1 MSRALVTFATDSHRD
16 LLEIALPSFR
26 RFAALHRYELL
37 VTDVGLGRI
46 TPDDVDAVTERL
58 KEWIPTLPEQ
68 EQLVLGW
75 ILTRAAAAE
84 EKEVQAYAERTE
96 GGVPVSSLMAEAA
109 GIQDVSGYAQAAI
122 DKIGPVKIWAFRW

>member
-1 MSRALVTFATDSHRD
+1 MPDEPKD
-16 LLEIALPSFR
+16 LR
-26 RFAALHRYELL
+26 
-37 VTDVGLGRI
+37 RI
-46 TPDDVDAVTERL
+46 TPEDIDSVTERL

-84 EKEVQAYAERTE
+84 DEEAQAYAERAE